1 MTFWNLDHVRR
12 ALNSAHIEG
21 LNGPV
26 DLTGIATDSR
36 SVDEGQLFVALR
48 GENFDG
54 HEYVR
59 TAIEEGAAAVVVSR
73 PVSASECGVPVVHV
87 PDTLVALGELAG
99 YWRQVWGGKVVAV
112 AGSNGKTTTKD
123 IIRAAL
129 ATKFRVHATT
139 GNLNNRVGVPLT
151 LLALPA
157 STEIAVVEIGTNIPG
172 EVAILRDIARPD
184 VSLVTSV
191 AEEHLEGLGDLEGV
205 LKEETA
211 CYAGVEVGIAPASQ
225 PEIAAAAVGKARRV
239 VTAGLDEGDVRPTS
253 WSIDTNGKGVIE
265 LDGERVKPP
274 LRGAHNLRNTM
285 LAVAVARECGVSDER
300 MAAGISAMEPPRMRV
315 ALERIGDATLIND
328 AYNAN
333 PGSTRA
339 AIELMT
345 QMGTSRQRVI
355 VLGTMKELGEASDR
369 CHRDIASLALDSG
382 AEVVAG
388 VGDFATA
395 IEALAPDSERVVTA
409 ELVEDLWEKL
419 EPRLSPD
426 AVILLKASRGVRLE
440 RLVPTLTTWANRKC

>member
-1 MTFWNLDHVRR
+1 
-12 ALNSAHIEG
+12 
-21 LNGPV
+21 
-26 DLTGIATDSR
+26 
-36 SVDEGQLFVALR
+36 
-48 GENFDG
+48 
-54 HEYVR
+54 
-59 TAIEEGAAAVVVSR
+59 
-73 PVSASECGVPVVHV
+73 
-87 PDTLVALGELAG
+87 
-99 YWRQVWGGKVVAV
+99 
-112 AGSNGKTTTKD
+112 
-123 IIRAAL
+123 
-129 ATKFRVHATT
+129 
-139 GNLNNRVGVPLT
+139 
-151 LLALPA
+151 
-157 STEIAVVEIGTNIPG
+157 
-172 EVAILRDIARPD
+172 
-184 VSLVTSV
+184 
-191 AEEHLEGLGDLEGV
+191 
-205 LKEETA
+205 
-211 CYAGVEVGIAPASQ
+211 
-225 PEIAAAAVGKARRV
+225 
-239 VTAGLDEGDVRPTS
+239 
-253 WSIDTNGKGVIE
+253 
-265 LDGERVKPP
+265 
-274 LRGAHNLRNTM
+274 NLRNTM

>member
-1 MTFWNLDHVRR
+1 LTFWNLDHVRR

-21 LNGPV
+21 LNGSV
-26 DLTGIATDSR
+26 ELTGVATDSR
-36 SVDEGQLFVALR
+36 SVTAGQLFVALQ

-54 HEYVR
+54 HEYVGA
-59 TAIEEGAAAVVVSR
+59 AIENGAHAVVVSR
-73 PVSASECGVPVVHV
+73 HFAASECGVPVVHV
-87 PDTLVALGELAG
+87 PDALVALGELAG
-99 YWRQVWGGKVVAV
+99 YWRQVWGKKVVAV

-129 ATKFRVHATT
+129 ASEFRVHATT

-157 STEIAVVEIGTNIPG
+157 STEIAVVEVGTNIRG
-172 EVAILRDIARPD
+172 EVAILRDIVRAD
-184 VSLVTSV
+184 IALVTSV

-239 VTAGLDEGDVRPTS
+239 VTAGLDDGDVRPTS
-253 WSIDTNGKGVIE
+253 WSIDTDGNGVID
-265 LDGERVKPP
+265 LDGVRVTPP
-274 LRGAHNLRNTM
+274 LRGAHNLRNTI
-285 LAVAVARECGVSDER
+285 LAVAVARECGVADEK

-315 ALERIGDATLIND
+315 ALERIGDVTLIND

-339 AIELMT
+339 AIELIA
-345 QMGTSRQRVI
+345 QMGASRQRVI
-355 VLGTMKELGEASDR
+355 VLGTMKELGDASDR
-369 CHRDIASLALDSG
+369 CHRDIASMALDSG
-382 AEVVAG
+382 ADVVAG

-395 IEALAPDSERVVTA
+395 IERLAPDSERVVTA
-409 ELVEDLWEKL
+409 EQVEDLWEKL
-419 EPRLSPD
+419 EPRLAPD

-440 RLVPTLTTWANRKC
+440 RLVPTLTTWANRQC